1 MTRQQH
7 ARRLG
12 TLLGAASTIAGV
24 GFFCLVIGLAEAV
37 TR

>member
-12 TLLGAASTIAGV
+12 TLLGAASTIAGA
-24 GFFCLVIGLAEAV
+24 GLFCLVLGLAETV